1 MPGIIQSRT
10 TFKRDK
16 YGDSR
21 QAVKSLYPGHKV
33 SSMQV
38 EVFLFLTAHSINLA
52 KELVDI
58 LQDKKAVAVT
68 IEKAQKLI
76 ISQNF

>member
-1 MPGIIQSRT
+1 MSVLDKMNKDWYIIEGTVCVPGIIKERT
-10 TFKRDK
+10 MFKRDK

-38 EVFLFLTAHSINLA
+38 EVFLDLTFLTW
-52 KELVDI
+52 
-58 LQDKKAVAVT
+58 
-68 IEKAQKLI
+68 QK
-76 ISQNF
+76 S